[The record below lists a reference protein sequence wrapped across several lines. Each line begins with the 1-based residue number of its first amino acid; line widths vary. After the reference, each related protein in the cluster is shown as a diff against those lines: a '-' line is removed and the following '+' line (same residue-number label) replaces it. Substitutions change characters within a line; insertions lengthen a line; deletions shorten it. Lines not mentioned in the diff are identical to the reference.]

1 MKEIWKEFKENV
13 AAAWSDFVKGI
24 KDVLKSTFKILK
36 EGCVEFVTAIFKW
49 LWEVLCGL
57 GLAIKGL
64 VAIVWAALVAAIKA
78 TLGLA
83 YEKIVAWIKKW

>member
-1 MKEIWKEFKENV
+1 MKKIWKEFKDSVVV
-13 AAAWSDFVKGI
+13 AWKDFVKGI
-24 KDVLKSTFKILK
+24 KEVLRSTFVILK
-36 EGCVEFVTAIFKW
+36 DGCVEFVTAVFKW

-57 GLAIKGL
+57 GLSLKAL
-64 VAIVWAALVAAIKA
+64 VAIVWAALVAAVKA

>member
-1 MKEIWKEFKENV
+1 MKEIWKEFTKNV

-24 KDVLKSTFKILK
+24 KEVLRSTFVILK
-36 EGCVEFVTAIFKW
+36 DGCVEFVTAVFKW

-57 GLAIKGL
+57 GLAIKAL